1 MNYMNH
7 EKELQA
13 VEQIHQASL
22 KILDEIGM
30 KFGLDEVNEIFAKN
44 GFRQENGRTFFT
56 EEQINKALE
65 TATKEFTVYGRDEK
79 YYINVNTEEVNYAP
93 GYGSPMITNL
103 DGSVRSAVFDD
114 FLKMANLFHMEDS
127 FKINGG
133 ILVQPSDIDAKIS
146 IPAMVYATIK
156 RSSKVLFGIQGNEKD
171 QENVFKLLEI
181 AFGGKEELQKKYRYI
196 VLSTPTSPLKMDRE
210 ALYTLMKGCEY
221 NQPIA
226 VCSAC
231 MPGSTAPVTLAGAA
245 AMCNAEMLAGI
256 VLTQLIRPGIPVMYE
271 FASYGSNVQT
281 GSASI
286 GTPELIKVGRY
297 GSLLAK
303 KYGLACRSGGA
314 LSDAKGVTAQAGV
327 ETAMCLMHT
336 NLYKANIVM
345 HSAGILDSFAT
356 MSYEKLMLDF
366 EVIDR
371 CANYFGDLEVNDK
384 TLAIDVLK
392 KVVDENGIFL
402 NQKHTVKN
410 CRKAYIP
417 QVSLRS
423 TLPEGKDPNEALY
436 ESMHKRMEK
445 QLAAYVKPE
454 LDPEVEKQLDEFM
467 LSIGM
472 KQSDI
477 DKI

>member
-1 MNYMNH
+1 MNR
-7 EKELQA
+7 EKELIA
-13 VEQIHQASL
+13 VEEIHKASL
-22 KILDEIGM
+22 KMLDEIGI
-30 KFGLDEVNEIFAKN
+30 KFGTEEANEVFKKH
-44 GFRQENGRTFFT
+44 GFRQENGRTYFT
-56 EEQINKALE
+56 EEQINKALDM
-65 TATKEFTVYGRDEK
+65 ATKEFTVYGRDEK
-79 YYINVNTEEVNYAP
+79 YFINVNTEDVNYAP
-93 GYGSPMITNL
+93 GYGSPMITNV
-103 DGSVRSAVFDD
+103 DGSVRPALFDD

-133 ILVQPSDIDAKIS
+133 ILVQPSDIEAKIS

-156 RSSKVLFGIQGNEKD
+156 RSSKVLFGIQGTKKD
-171 QENVFKLLEI
+171 QEEVFKLLEI
-181 AFGGKEELQKKYRYI
+181 TFGGKEALKNKYRYI

-210 ALYTLMKGCEY
+210 ALYTLFKGCEY

-226 VCSAC
+226 ICSAC
-231 MPGSTAPVTLAGAA
+231 MPGSTAPVTLAGAV

-256 VLTQLIRPGIPVMYE
+256 VLTQLLNPGNAVMYE

-281 GSASI
+281 GNASI
-286 GTPELIKVGRY
+286 GTPELIKAGRY

-345 HSAGILDSFAT
+345 HAAGILDSFAT

-371 CANYFGDLEVNDK
+371 CANYFEDIEVSDK
-384 TLAIDVLK
+384 TLAIDTIK
-392 KVVDENGIFL
+392 KVALNNEIFL

-423 TLPEGKDPNEALY
+423 NLPAGKDPNEALY
-436 ESMHKRMEK
+436 ESMNKRMEK

-454 LDPEVEKQLDEFM
+454 LDPVVEKKLDDYM

-472 KQSDI
+472 KPEDI
-477 DKI
+477 EKI

>member
-1 MNYMNH
+1 MNR

-65 TATKEFTVYGRDEK
+65 TATKEFTIYGRDEK
-79 YYINVNTEEVNYAP
+79 YYINVNTEDVNYAP

-103 DGSVRSAVFDD
+103 DGSIRPALFDD

-156 RSSKVLFGIQGNEKD
+156 RSSKVLFGIQGNQKD
-171 QENVFKLLEI
+171 QENIFKLLEI
-181 AFGGKEELQKKYRYI
+181 AFGGKEELEKKYRYI
-196 VLSTPTSPLKMDRE
+196 VLSTPTSPLRMERE

-256 VLTQLIRPGIPVMYE
+256 VLTQLLRPGIPVIYE

-314 LSDAKGVTAQAGV
+314 LSDATGVTAQAGI

-336 NLYKANIVM
+336 NFYKANIAM
-345 HSAGILDSFAT
+345 HSAGILDSFKT

-371 CANYFGDLEVNDK
+371 CANYFEDLEVNDK

-417 QVSLRS
+417 QISLR
-423 TLPEGKDPNEALY
+423 TNLPEGKDPNEALY

-454 LDPEVEKQLDEFM
+454 LDPAIEKQLDDFM

-472 KQSDI
+472 KQEDI